1 MMAKFFVAWVVAIG
15 LTLLV
20 FHWFGVGDM
29 SNQALQPTRLWI
41 GLAVGCVVTG
51 AWAALDG
58 VGRR

>member
-1 MMAKFFVAWVVAIG
+1 MAKFLVAWAVAIG

-20 FHWFGVGDM
+20 IHWFGVGDM
-29 SNQALQPTRLWI
+29 DNYALQPTRLWI